1 MTLPD
6 GSLAIADG
14 PERGQV
20 RTHTRFKHDD
30 GEFGSCVWYTRE
42 HRGWTEVVLR
52 VSGSVYTDEVKCD
65 GPLIFRKLVVS
76 DAPACQSITKWAYQN
91 TSSTSGLAVVQ
102 PKDDGGNHEI
112 PAGNVRTFHFAVGML
127 DEDKTVCFSRPQDKP
142 IRHSLFGISANGVS
156 EVMGP
161 FGYDR
166 VLVLANDARNGIGM
180 DAWVPYGL
188 PAGDD
193 PGGFGVQITPWE
205 EIDGSWEANEYC
217 WLMALRQDCRTDTWA
232 VSSVDGMPL
241 NPHDFPSMFAF
252 DSGAG
257 TSDASRIPHF
267 NHWDPKPWNTGESP
281 PATALLKKW
290 HQHNDEHYSR
300 ALWGLTGLLEHLPDE
315 SPIRMWALETL
326 YARACYL
333 WLEIPDIPAKGANLP
348 GLIRMT
354 QEGTIRKGWWDRDEG
369 LTLWTAMLLEH
380 YCFSAATR
388 SPTLASQL
396 ISRERMARVR
406 TWHRSWRTALSA
418 AILPNGIPQSVGKG
432 EKSWSSDPWKPDED
446 GNVLAD
452 TDRAAYSFQV
462 AIILTAAHFS
472 DVVCEADAFGDAV
485 AKGAGFLYRHWVPS
499 GKYDVNGGKVGPANI
514 VAVEGEG
521 RRLWGGG
528 EITNCLALWA
538 ITGMDGAAHDAL
550 GDGALDPDRALA
562 IIKSDTLQGYS
573 ASLKWSGL
581 LMQRILDG
589 KYDPLGM
596 NAEDPAPDPEPD
608 PVPDNSTDPQDIIK
622 RIETQRDRA
631 LNEARI
637 LSAENARRKEEIER
651 LELLLQEIH
660 NLSE

>member
-6 GSLAIADG
+6 GSTAIADG
-14 PERGQV
+14 PERGWA
-20 RTHTRFKHDD
+20 RTHTRFKHDA

-91 TSSTSGLAVVQ
+91 TASTSGLAVVQ

-112 PAGNVRTFHFAVGML
+112 PAGNVRTFHFAVGTL

-142 IRHSLFGISANGVS
+142 IRHSLFGISANGVP

-232 VSSVDGMPL
+232 VSSADGMPL
-241 NPHDFPSMFAF
+241 NPHDFTSTFAF

-267 NHWDPKPWNTGESP
+267 NHWDQKPWNTGESP

-354 QEGTIRKGWWDRDEG
+354 QEGAIRKGWWDRDEG
-369 LTLWTAMLLEH
+369 WTLWTAMLLHH
-380 YCFSAATR
+380 YLHATPA
-388 SPTLASQL
+388 SLADEL
-396 ISRERMARVR
+396 DSREDAIQM
-406 TWHRSWRTALSA
+406 WHTKWRHALAA

-432 EKSWSSDPWKPDED
+432 EKSWSSDPWKPDEN
-446 GNVLAD
+446 GNALAD
-452 TDRAAYSFQV
+452 TDRAAYSFQA

-485 AKGAGFLYRHWVPS
+485 AKGAEYLYRHVVPS
-499 GKYDVNGGKVGPANI
+499 GKYAVNGQKSGPANI
-514 VAVEGEG
+514 VAAEGNS
-521 RRLWGGG
+521 RAFWGGG

-538 ITGMDGAAHDAL
+538 ITGMDAAANDAL
-550 GDGALDPDRALA
+550 GVWSQDPDRALA

-589 KYDPLGM
+589 KYDPLGSYE
-596 NAEDPAPDPEPD
+596 EDPAPETEPEPEPD
-608 PVPDNSTDPQDIIK
+608 PVPDNSADPQDIIK

-631 LNEARI
+631 LADARMYH
-637 LSAENARRKEEIER
+637 LWNQASQKEIER